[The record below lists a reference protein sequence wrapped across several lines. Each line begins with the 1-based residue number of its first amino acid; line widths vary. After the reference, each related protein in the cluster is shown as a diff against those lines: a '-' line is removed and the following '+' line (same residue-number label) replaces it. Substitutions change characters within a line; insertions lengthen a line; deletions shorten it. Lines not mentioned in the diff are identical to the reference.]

1 MSALLLLFLANSA
14 RVRKAAL
21 ALCAV
26 ALLGTGAL
34 FVFQTDSASL
44 SERLLDR
51 SPVDFRTEMYEAGW
65 QMFTEK
71 PAFGWGSEWN
81 VQPEIE
87 KRVSSFRPEYY
98 VFHNTFLE
106 LAVHRGVLG
115 LALYGWLMICLFRL
129 SRFQLSDCN
138 GPFTGAH
145 FRKLWPVLLAVYL
158 VNASAVV
165 MNYQFV
171 NALLFTIA
179 GILAAQQS
187 GEARERPVIEGPAFA

>member
-1 MSALLLLFLANSA
+1 A
-14 RVRKAAL
+14 
-21 ALCAV
+21 
-26 ALLGTGAL
+26 GAL
-34 FVFQTDSASL
+34 FVFQTDSASFA
-44 SERLLDR
+44 ERLLDR

-71 PAFGWGSEWN
+71 PVFGWGNDWS

-115 LALYGWLMICLFRL
+115 LALYAWLIVCLFRL
-129 SRFQLSDCN
+129 RRYQISESDD
-138 GPFTGAH
+138 PFTNRH
-145 FRKLWPVLLAVYL
+145 FHKLWPALLLVYL

-179 GILAAQQS
+179 GILAAQQRVEPRALPLVR
-187 GEARERPVIEGPAFA
+187 GRAFA